1 MASHLQPERPPISL
15 RISDADRLR
24 NIAEAA
30 SAKFPQVSDFLA
42 QEIDRA
48 EILPDVRLRPDLV
61 SMNSEVTFRDDV
73 TGQERTVTLV
83 YPQSANVDA
92 GKISI
97 LTPIG
102 AALIGLSVGQTIEF
116 QTPNGQRA
124 ITVLKASP
132 PRDDLG

>member
-15 RISDADRLR
+15 RMSDADRLR

-42 QEIDRA
+42 QEVDRA
-48 EILPDVRLRPDLV
+48 EILPDLGVLPDLV
-61 SMNSEVTFRDDV
+61 SMNSEVTFRDENS
-73 TGQERTVTLV
+73 GQERKVTLV
-83 YPQSANVDA
+83 YPQSADVDT

-116 QTPNGQRA
+116 QTPNGRRA
-124 ITVLKASP
+124 ITVLKTSP
-132 PRDDLG
+132 PRDDAA